1 MRFYKLKGIFLIL
14 GMAFAIFCKAEDGN
28 SLFTRL
34 CTPCHTIGGG
44 RLVGP
49 DLLKI
54 TEKKDKSWLIS
65 FIQSSQTVIKGGDA
79 DAVALFDEYN
89 KIMMP
94 DQPLSTAEVE
104 SVLIFIESK
113 SSQGGQAGTTK
124 VVDMLS
130 SATDDNIAEGLLLF
144 SGKKSLENGGIVCI
158 SCHSI
163 KDDNV
168 FSSGKL
174 AKDLTLTYGVMG
186 SPGVSAI
193 LNSPPFP
200 AMSETYKNNPLT
212 EEEILNL
219 TAYLRFVGENR
230 YYQHPVDFGTT
241 FATFGIIVF
250 IMLNLGI
257 IMLYFRRKRNAVNQ
271 EILNRQSL

>member
-1 MRFYKLKGIFLIL
+1 MIFFRLKGLFLLI
-14 GMAFAIFCKAEDGN
+14 GMTLVFFCKAEDGN

-34 CTPCHTIGGG
+34 CTPCHTIGNG

-49 DLLKI
+49 DLMKI
-54 TEKKDKSWLIS
+54 TEKKDKSWLIP
-65 FIQSSQTVIKGGDA
+65 FIQSSQSIIKGGDA
-79 DAVALFDEYN
+79 DAIALFEEYN

-94 DQPLSTAEVE
+94 DQALSSSEVE
-104 SVLIFIESK
+104 SVLEYIELK
-113 SSQGGQAGTTK
+113 SGQGGQANTVD
-124 VVDMLS
+124 VVDLLS
-130 SATDDNIAEGLLLF
+130 STTDENIAQGLLLF
-144 SGKKSLENGGIVCI
+144 SGKKRLENGGIVCI

-174 AKDLTLTYGVMG
+174 AKDLTLTYSVMG
-186 SPGVSAI
+186 SAGVSAI

-212 EEEILNL
+212 EEEVLNL
-219 TAYLRFVGENR
+219 TAYLRSVGENH
-230 YYQHPVDFGTT
+230 YYQHPVDFGAT
-241 FATFGIIVF
+241 FASFGIIVF

-257 IMLYFRRKRNAVNQ
+257 IILYFRRKRNTVNQ